1 MADLSKFNYSYSS
14 LFPYYY
20 DLRETEPRLKAIRVK
35 YRSGTLN
42 GGKSPWINGKLVLR
56 ANPLR
61 QVVRQLYTMKPA
73 PTYVMYGGV
82 KKVTGYYTVS
92 PDVSMR
98 VDNELVMLVQNLA
111 REDLVS
117 GLRDAKI
124 NISLH
129 LAEFFKNLSWFEK
142 RLNDAA
148 QLVSA
153 ILTKKGRL
161 ELMQD
166 ALSKDQKR
174 FQRIKNIFLTHGTL
188 PRSFHDD
195 PRYFDKKKRRLIVRD
210 MQTALNN
217 RDKTL
222 HKEMADLT
230 LEYSYAVNPI
240 AQDVYKLATKIDNFD
255 FQNLPIKISKTRVS
269 ENTYTS
275 DTGIN
280 QTRYTTTTKVRCRIS
295 GFVGLVDTRLNT
307 LEQFGFSNLPAL
319 VWELTWASFVLDWAL
334 PIGTWLNQ
342 FHALDGWSVKDL
354 NTTTTTKAFCTGEH
368 LHSGASGTGGYLY
381 KIREVGSV
389 PGYRLRLL
397 NPFTSLRRG
406 LNQAALAVSV
416 GSKR

>member
-1 MADLSKFNYSYSS
+1 MADSSKFNYSYSS
-14 LFPYYY
+14 YFPYYY
-20 DLRETEPRLKAIRVK
+20 DLREPKPRFMAIRVK
-35 YRSGTLN
+35 YRSGTLAGN
-42 GGKSPWINGKLVLR
+42 KSPWVNGKLVLR

-61 QVVRQLYTMKPA
+61 QVVRQLYSMKPA
-73 PTYVMYGGV
+73 PIYVMYAGV
-82 KKVTGYYTVS
+82 KKIEGYYTVS
-92 PDVSMR
+92 PDVSMK
-98 VDNELVMLVQNLA
+98 VDNELVVLVQNLA

-124 NISLH
+124 DVGLH
-129 LAEFFKNLSWFEK
+129 LAELFKNLSWFEK
-142 RLNDAA
+142 RVGDVAR
-148 QLVSA
+148 LVSA

-174 FQRIKNIFLTHGTL
+174 FQRIKNIFTTYGTL
-188 PRSFHDD
+188 PKSFHDD

-210 MQTALNN
+210 MQLALNN

-230 LEYSYAVNPI
+230 LEYSYAISPI
-240 AQDVYKLATKIDNFD
+240 AQDVRKLATKIDNFD

-269 ENTYTS
+269 VNTYIS
-275 DTGIN
+275 GTGIN
-280 QTRYTTTTKVRCRIS
+280 QTRYTTTTKARCRIS
-295 GFVGLVDTRLNT
+295 GYVGLVDARLNT

-319 VWELTWASFVLDWAL
+319 VWELTRASFVLDWAL

-368 LHSGASGTGGYLY
+368 LHSNATGTGGYLY
-381 KIREVGSV
+381 KIREVGYV
-389 PGYRLRLL
+389 PPYRLQLL
-397 NPFTSLRRG
+397 NPFTSFRRG
-406 LNQAALAVSV
+406 LNQLALATSI